1 MDVAQIVCDA
11 GDDLNGN
18 VRHIAENTLTLEKVE
33 DLRSGR

>member
-18 VRHIAENTLTLEKVE
+18 VQHIAENILTLEKVE
-33 DLRSGR
+33 DLQNGR